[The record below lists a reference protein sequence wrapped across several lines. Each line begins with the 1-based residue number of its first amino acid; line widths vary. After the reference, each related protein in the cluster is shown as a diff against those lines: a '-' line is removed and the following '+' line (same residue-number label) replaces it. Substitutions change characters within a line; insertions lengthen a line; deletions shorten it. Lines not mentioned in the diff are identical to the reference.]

1 MKFRINI
8 FFILIFVI
16 SIKSNSTEVEEIT
29 ILERKIQSLSLFSNN
44 QAILS
49 VYEDNLNNLNACLLY
64 TSDAADE

>member
-16 SIKSNSTEVEEIT
+16 SINSNSTEVEEIT
-29 ILERKIQSLSLFSNN
+29 ILEKKIQSLSLFSNN

-49 VYEDNLNNLNACLLY
+49 INEDNLNNLNAQHPKQKF
-64 TSDAADE
+64 